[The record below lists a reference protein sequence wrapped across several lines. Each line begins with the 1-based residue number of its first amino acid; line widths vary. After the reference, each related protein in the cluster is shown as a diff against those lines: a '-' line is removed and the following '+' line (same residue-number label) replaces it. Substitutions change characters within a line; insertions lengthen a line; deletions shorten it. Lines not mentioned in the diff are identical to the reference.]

1 MTSTLLRERAAVQ
14 TGGDPLRAARR
25 RPSRRTIML
34 GGAAAVW
41 LLGFV
46 FLHGF
51 GTLALPSSELTDL
64 HRSLNQFNAWVASNR
79 SDNPIFLYV
88 LSPLRAAVDAVA
100 SLFITV
106 FAASSTGLR
115 LPEIGWLGTVALL
128 SWTAYAVGNAR
139 VALLTAAVFTFFGLQ
154 GLFVEASYT
163 FALMATA
170 VLLTLLI
177 GIPMGVLA
185 GINAHVAKAVT
196 PVLDFMQTLPTFV
209 YLAPLALIFLI
220 GPASAVIATLI
231 YAAPPVI
238 RLTAHGIRGIPENT
252 REASDSL
259 GTTGLQRL
267 FTLQLPMARRT
278 IVMGINQTTMAALS
292 MVTIAALIAAP
303 GLGQTVVRALQSL
316 DVGTAVNAGLSIVL
330 MAIVLDRV
338 TTAASRR
345 AEPGAH
351 RRSKTSRRT
360 RLVLVSAT
368 LVLTVALIHV
378 SRTMLWAAAFPKELN
393 IGPDIVRGVAGASE
407 WLQTH
412 LFLVTVSFRET
423 MTTGFLNPF
432 QLLFTETPLVVLAA
446 VIALAAYALG
456 GWKLAALTT
465 FCLAVIVYL
474 GLWGDAMVTLAS
486 TLVATAIVMVLGVV
500 FGVAMGRSSRMD
512 QFMRPL
518 LDAGQTM
525 PAFVYLVP
533 FLGLFGATR
542 FTAIV
547 AGIIYAAPV
556 AIKIIADGIAGIS
569 LTVVEAAV
577 ASGSTPWQVITK
589 VQLPMARKSL
599 ALAANQGLIY
609 VLAMVVVGALVGAGG
624 LGYDVVAGFV
634 QSSLFGKGLAAG
646 LAIVF
651 LGILLDR
658 MTQAAAATPARK
670 TPTAKTTRTSRPD
683 SATSPNNKELQP

>member
-1 MTSTLLRERAAVQ
+1 MSILVRDRATALPEPAPSPSSSRQ
-14 TGGDPLRAARR
+14 PRR
-25 RPSRRTIML
+25 RPSLRTIL
-34 GGAAAVW
+34 LASAAVIW
-41 LLGFV
+41 ILGFV
-46 FLHGF
+46 ILHGTS
-51 GTLALPSSELTDL
+51 TLTLPASELTDL
-64 HRSLNQFNAWVASNR
+64 HRSLNQFNAWVAANR
-79 SDNPIFLYV
+79 ADNPLFLYV
-88 LSPLRAAVDAVA
+88 FTPLRAGVDAVA
-100 SLFITV
+100 NLFITT

-115 LPEIGWLGTVALL
+115 LPEIGWLGTVGLLGWIAL
-128 SWTAYAVGNAR
+128 AIGNAR
-139 VALLTAAVFTFFGLQ
+139 VALLTVAVFMFFGFQ
-154 GLFVEASYT
+154 GLFLEATYT
-163 FALMATA
+163 FALVLTA
-170 VLLTLLI
+170 VLLTLLV
-177 GIPMGVLA
+177 GIPIGVLA
-185 GINAHVAKAVT
+185 GVYGRVARVIT

-220 GPASAVIATLI
+220 GPASAVIATVI

-267 FTLQLPMARRT
+267 VTLQLPMARRT
-278 IVMGINQTTMAALS
+278 IVMGINQSTMAALS

-303 GLGQTVVRALQSL
+303 GLGQVVVRALQSL

-330 MAIVLDRV
+330 LAIVLDRV

-345 AEPGAH
+345 AEPGAARN
-351 RRSKTSRRT
+351 RRVSRRT
-360 RLVLVSAT
+360 RYVVLGIT
-368 LVLTVALIHV
+368 LVLALV
-378 SRTMLWAAAFPKELN
+378 MVQFSRTMLWAAAFPTNLN
-393 IGPDIVRGVAGASE
+393 VGPAMVQAVGSASQ
-407 WLQTH
+407 WMQDNLS
-412 LFLVTVSFRET
+412 FFTVSFREVV
-423 MTTGFLNPF
+423 TTGILNPF
-432 QLLFTETPLVVLAA
+432 QSLLTETPAYILVA
-446 VIALAAYALG
+446 VIAITAYALG
-456 GWKLAALTT
+456 GWKLSALA
-465 FCLAVIVYL
+465 FACLGVIIYL
-474 GLWGDAMVTLAS
+474 GLWSDSMVTLAG
-486 TLVATAIVMVLGVV
+486 TLVATMVVMVLGIV
-500 FGVAMGRSSRMD
+500 FGVAMGRSARVD
-512 QFMRPL
+512 QIMRPM

-542 FTAIV
+542 FTAII

-556 AIKIIADGIAGIS
+556 AIKITADGIAAIS
-569 LTVVEAAV
+569 PTVVEAAV

-589 VQLPMARKSL
+589 VQLPMARQTL

-634 QSSLFGKGLAAG
+634 QSALFGKGLAAG

-670 TPTAKTTRTSRPD
+670 IPSLQTSTT
-683 SATSPNNKELQP
+683 

>member
-1 MTSTLLRERAAVQ
+1 MSTLVRDRAPVQAGGVPVRE
-14 TGGDPLRAARR
+14 PRR
-25 RPSRRTIML
+25 RPSRRTML
-34 GGAAAVW
+34 LAGAGVLW
-41 LLGFV
+41 LLGFLI
-46 FLHGF
+46 LHGT
-51 GTLALPSSELTDL
+51 GTLTLPASELTDL
-64 HRSLNQFNAWVASNR
+64 HRSLNQFNAWVAANR
-79 SDNPIFLYV
+79 SGNPVFLFV

-100 SLFITV
+100 NVFITI
-106 FAASSTGLR
+106 FAASATGLR

-128 SWTAYAVGNAR
+128 SWIAYAVGNAR
-139 VALLTAAVFTFFGLQ
+139 VALLTAAVFIFFGLQ

-163 FALMATA
+163 FALVITA

-177 GIPMGVLA
+177 GIPVGVMA
-185 GINAHVAKAVT
+185 GVNGHAAKAVT

-220 GPASAVIATLI
+220 GPASAVIATVI

-238 RLTAHGIRGIPENT
+238 RLTAHGIRSIPADT

-267 FTLQLPMARRT
+267 VTLQLPMARRT

-303 GLGQTVVRALQSL
+303 GLGQVVVRALQSL

-330 MAIVLDRV
+330 LAIVLDRV
-338 TTAASRR
+338 TTAASQR
-345 AEPGAH
+345 AEPGA
-351 RRSKTSRRT
+351 RQRSKMPPRT
-360 RLVLVSAT
+360 RLVLLAVT
-368 LVLTVALIHV
+368 LVLAVVLV
-378 SRTMLWAAAFPKELN
+378 QLSRTMLWAAAFPKDLN
-393 IGPDIVRGVAGASE
+393 IGPAIVSGVTAASE

-412 LFLVTVSFRET
+412 LSLFTVSFREAV
-423 MTTGFLNPF
+423 TTGILNPF
-432 QLLFTETPLVVLAA
+432 QSLLTDTPFFVLVA
-446 VIALAAYALG
+446 VIALAAYAIG
-456 GWKLAALTT
+456 GWKLATLTT
-465 FCLAVIVYL
+465 FCLAVIIFL
-474 GLWGDAMVTLAS
+474 GLWSDAMVTLAG
-486 TLVATAIVMVLGVV
+486 TLVATMVVMVLGVV
-500 FGVAMGRSSRMD
+500 FGVAMGRSNRID
-512 QFMRPL
+512 QFMRPM
-518 LDAGQTM
+518 LDAAQTM

-556 AIKIIADGIAGIS
+556 AIKITADGIAGIS
-569 LTVVEAAV
+569 PTVVEAAV

-589 VQLPMARKSL
+589 VQLPMARQSL

-658 MTQAAAATPARK
+658 MTQAAAAIPVRRI
-670 TPTAKTTRTSRPD
+670 PTS
-683 SATSPNNKELQP
+683 TSPAP

>member
-1 MTSTLLRERAAVQ
+1 MPEPAPSPSSSRQ
-14 TGGDPLRAARR
+14 PRR
-25 RPSRRTIML
+25 RPSLRTIL
-34 GGAAAVW
+34 LASAAVIW
-41 LLGFV
+41 ILGFV
-46 FLHGF
+46 ILHGTS
-51 GTLALPSSELTDL
+51 TLTLPASELTDL
-64 HRSLNQFNAWVASNR
+64 HRSLNQFNAWVAANR
-79 SDNPIFLYV
+79 ADNPLFLYV
-88 LSPLRAAVDAVA
+88 FTPLRAGVDAVA
-100 SLFITV
+100 NLFITT

-115 LPEIGWLGTVALL
+115 LPEIGWLGTVGLLGWIAL
-128 SWTAYAVGNAR
+128 AIGNAR
-139 VALLTAAVFTFFGLQ
+139 VALLTVAVFMFFGFQ
-154 GLFVEASYT
+154 GLFLEATYT
-163 FALMATA
+163 FALVLTA
-170 VLLTLLI
+170 VLLTLLV
-177 GIPMGVLA
+177 GIPIGVLA
-185 GINAHVAKAVT
+185 GVYGRVARVIT

-220 GPASAVIATLI
+220 GPASAVIATVI

-267 FTLQLPMARRT
+267 VTLQLPMARRT
-278 IVMGINQTTMAALS
+278 IVMGINQSTMAALS

-303 GLGQTVVRALQSL
+303 GLGQVVVRALQSL

-330 MAIVLDRV
+330 LAIVLDRV

-345 AEPGAH
+345 AEPGAARN
-351 RRSKTSRRT
+351 RRVSRRT
-360 RLVLVSAT
+360 RYVVLGIT
-368 LVLTVALIHV
+368 LVLALV
-378 SRTMLWAAAFPKELN
+378 MVQFSRTMLWAAAFPTNLN
-393 IGPDIVRGVAGASE
+393 VGPAMVQAVGSASQ
-407 WLQTH
+407 WMQDNLS
-412 LFLVTVSFRET
+412 FFTVSFREVV
-423 MTTGFLNPF
+423 TTGILNPF
-432 QLLFTETPLVVLAA
+432 QSLLTETPAYILVA
-446 VIALAAYALG
+446 VIAITAYALG
-456 GWKLAALTT
+456 GWKLSALA
-465 FCLAVIVYL
+465 FACLGVIIYL
-474 GLWGDAMVTLAS
+474 GLWSDSMVTLAG
-486 TLVATAIVMVLGVV
+486 TLVATMVVMVLGIV
-500 FGVAMGRSSRMD
+500 FGVAMGRSARVD
-512 QFMRPL
+512 QIMRPM

-542 FTAIV
+542 FTAII

-556 AIKIIADGIAGIS
+556 AIKITADGIAAIS
-569 LTVVEAAV
+569 PTVVEAAV

-589 VQLPMARKSL
+589 VQLPMARQTL

-634 QSSLFGKGLAAG
+634 QSALFGKGLAAG

-670 TPTAKTTRTSRPD
+670 IPSLQTSTT
-683 SATSPNNKELQP
+683 

>member
-1 MTSTLLRERAAVQ
+1 MSTLVRDRAVVPTGSVPVRE
-14 TGGDPLRAARR
+14 PRR
-25 RPSRRTIML
+25 RVSRRTVL
-34 GGAAAVW
+34 LVSAGVLW
-41 LLGFV
+41 LLGFLI
-46 FLHGF
+46 LHGTA
-51 GTLALPSSELTDL
+51 TLTLPASELTDL
-64 HRSLNQFNAWVASNR
+64 HRSLNQFNAWVAANR
-79 SDNPIFLYV
+79 NDNPLFLYV

-100 SLFITV
+100 NVFITI

-115 LPEIGWLGTVALL
+115 LPEVGWLGTVALL
-128 SWTAYAVGNAR
+128 SWIAYLVGNAR

-163 FALMATA
+163 FALVITA

-177 GIPMGVLA
+177 GIPAGVLA
-185 GINAHVAKAVT
+185 GVNGRVAKTVT

-220 GPASAVIATLI
+220 GPASAVIATVI

-238 RLTAHGIRGIPENT
+238 RLTAHGIRSIPADT

-303 GLGQTVVRALQSL
+303 GLGQVVVRALQSL

-330 MAIVLDRV
+330 LAIVLDRV
-338 TTAASRR
+338 TTAASQR
-345 AEPGAH
+345 AEPGA
-351 RRSKTSRRT
+351 RQRSKTTRRT
-360 RLVLVSAT
+360 RMVLVAASLA
-368 LVLTVALIHV
+368 LTVALVQI
-378 SRTMLWAAAFPKELN
+378 SRTMLWAAAFPKDLN
-393 IGPDIVRGVAGASE
+393 IGPSIISGVTAASE

-412 LFLVTVSFRET
+412 LSLFTVSFREAVT
-423 MTTGFLNPF
+423 MGILNPF
-432 QLLFTETPLVVLAA
+432 QSLLTETPFYILVI
-446 VIALAAYALG
+446 VIALAAYAIG

-465 FCLAVIVYL
+465 FCLTVIIFL
-474 GLWGDAMVTLAS
+474 GLWSDAMVTLAA
-486 TLVATAIVMVLGVV
+486 TLVATVVVMVLGIV
-500 FGVAMGRSSRMD
+500 FGVAMGRSNRID
-512 QFMRPL
+512 QLMRPM

-556 AIKIIADGIAGIS
+556 AIKITADGIAGIS
-569 LTVVEAAV
+569 PTVVEAAV
-577 ASGSTPWQVITK
+577 SSGSTPWQVITK
-589 VQLPMARKSL
+589 VQLPMARQSL

-634 QSSLFGKGLAAG
+634 QSSIFGKGLAAG

-658 MTQAAAATPARK
+658 ITQAAAATPIRK
-670 TPTAKTTRTSRPD
+670 IP
-683 SATSPNNKELQP
+683 SATMSAK

>member
-1 MTSTLLRERAAVQ
+1 MSTLTRDRAPVQ
-14 TGGDPLRAARR
+14 ASPTTARVPRR
-25 RPSRRTIML
+25 RLSRRTLLL
-34 GGAAAVW
+34 GVAGVLW
-41 LLGFV
+41 LLGFL
-46 FLHGF
+46 FLHGTS
-51 GTLALPSSELTDL
+51 TLTLPASELTDL

-79 SDNPIFLYV
+79 ADNPVFQYV
-88 LSPLRAAVDAVA
+88 FTPFRSAVDTVA
-100 SLFITV
+100 NLFTGTL
-106 FAASSTGLR
+106 AASSTGLR
-115 LPEIGWLGTVALL
+115 LPEIGWLGTVGLL
-128 SWTAYAVGNAR
+128 SWIAFAVGNSR
-139 VALLTAAVFTFFGLQ
+139 VALLTAAAFTIFGLQ
-154 GLFVEASYT
+154 GLFVEAAYT
-163 FALMATA
+163 FALVLTA
-170 VLLTLLI
+170 VLFTLLI
-177 GIPMGVLA
+177 GIPLGVLA
-185 GINAHVAKAVT
+185 GVSRRMSHVIT
-196 PVLDFMQTLPTFV
+196 PVLDFMQILPTFV

-220 GPASAVIATLI
+220 GPASAVIATVI

-238 RLTAHGIRGIPENT
+238 RLTAHGIRNIPENT

-267 FTLQLPMARRT
+267 LTLQLPLARRT
-278 IVMGINQTTMAALS
+278 IVMGINQSTMAALS

-303 GLGQTVVRALQSL
+303 GLGQVVVRALQSL

-330 MAIVLDRV
+330 LAIVLDRV

-345 AEPGAH
+345 AEPGAARKGRIS
-351 RRSKTSRRT
+351 RRSRYILLAVSFVV
-360 RLVLVSAT
+360 VLVM
-368 LVLTVALIHV
+368 IQV
-378 SRTMLWAAAFPKELN
+378 SRTMLWAAAFPKNLN
-393 IGPDIVRGVAGASE
+393 LGPEIVSGVSAASE
-407 WLQTH
+407 WLQTN
-412 LFLVTVSFRET
+412 LFLFTVSFREAVT
-423 MTTGFLNPF
+423 NGILNPF
-432 QLLFTETPLVVLAA
+432 QTLLTETPFYLLVA
-446 VIALAAYALG
+446 VIVVAAYALG
-456 GWKLAALTT
+456 GWKLGTVTAS
-465 FCLAVIVYL
+465 CLAVIIYL
-474 GLWGDAMVTLAS
+474 GLWSDAMVTLAG
-486 TLVATAIVMVLGVV
+486 TLVATAVVMVLGVV
-500 FGVAMGRSSRMD
+500 FGVAMGRSSKVD
-512 QFMRPL
+512 QIMRPM

-556 AIKIIADGIAGIS
+556 AIKITADGIAAIS
-569 LTVVEAAV
+569 PTVMEAAV

-658 MTQAAAATPARK
+658 MTQAAAADPVRK
-670 TPTAKTTRTSRPD
+670 IHSAKSSTH
-683 SATSPNNKELQP
+683 

>member
-1 MTSTLLRERAAVQ
+1 MTTLVRDQEKVQPTPSPVRE
-14 TGGDPLRAARR
+14 PRR
-25 RPSRRTIML
+25 LPSRRTIL
-34 GGAAAVW
+34 LVGAGIIW
-41 LLGFV
+41 ILGFLI
-46 FLHGF
+46 LHGTS
-51 GTLALPSSELTDL
+51 TLTLPASELTDL
-64 HRSLNQFNAWVASNR
+64 HRSLNQFNAWVAANR
-79 SDNPIFLYV
+79 ADNPVFLYIFT
-88 LSPLRAAVDAVA
+88 PLRAVVDNVA
-100 SLFITV
+100 NLFITL

-115 LPEIGWLGTVALL
+115 LPEIGWFGTVGLL
-128 SWTAYAVGNAR
+128 GWIAFAVGNAR
-139 VALLTAAVFTFFGLQ
+139 VALLTVAVFTFFGFQ
-154 GLFVEASYT
+154 GLFVEATYT
-163 FALMATA
+163 FALVLTA
-170 VLLTLLI
+170 VLLTLLV
-177 GIPMGVLA
+177 GIPLGILA
-185 GINAHVAKAVT
+185 GVSTRVATVIT

-220 GPASAVIATLI
+220 GPASAVIATVI

-238 RLTAHGIRGIPENT
+238 RLTAHGIRSIPENT

-267 FTLQLPMARRT
+267 LTLQLPMARRT
-278 IVMGINQTTMAALS
+278 VVMGINQSTMAALS

-303 GLGQTVVRALQSL
+303 GLGQVVVRALQSL

-330 MAIVLDRV
+330 LAIVLDRV

-345 AEPGAH
+345 AEPGAA
-351 RRSKTSRRT
+351 RTGRISRRN
-360 RLVLVSAT
+360 RYIVLGVT
-368 LVLTVALIHV
+368 LAVALV
-378 SRTMLWAAAFPKELN
+378 MVQLSRSSLWAAAFPKDFN
-393 IGPDIVRGVAGASE
+393 IGPAIVQAVSSASQ
-407 WLQTH
+407 WMQSSLS
-412 LFLVTVSFRET
+412 LFTVSLRESV
-423 MTTGFLNPF
+423 TTGILNPF
-432 QLLFTETPLVVLAA
+432 QSLLTDTPFYILVG

-456 GWKLAALTT
+456 GWKLAAVTT
-465 FCLAVIVYL
+465 ACLGVIIYL
-474 GLWGDAMVTLAS
+474 GLWSDSMVTLAG
-486 TLVATAIVMVLGVV
+486 TLVATVLVMVLGVV
-500 FGVAMGRSSRMD
+500 FGVAMGRSQRVD
-512 QFMRPL
+512 QLLRPI

-542 FTAIV
+542 FTAII

-556 AIKIIADGIAGIS
+556 AIKITADGIAAIS
-569 LTVVEAAV
+569 PTVLEAAIS
-577 ASGSTPWQVITK
+577 SGSTPWQVITK

-658 MTQAAAATPARK
+658 MTQAAAAAPLRK
-670 TPTAKTTRTSRPD
+670 IAVAKAPST
-683 SATSPNNKELQP
+683 

>member
-1 MTSTLLRERAAVQ
+1 MSTLVRDQEKVQ
-14 TGGDPLRAARR
+14 PTSSPVKEPRR
-25 RPSRRTIML
+25 LPSRRTIL
-34 GGAAAVW
+34 LVGAGVIW
-41 LLGFV
+41 VLGFLI
-46 FLHGF
+46 LHGTS
-51 GTLALPSSELTDL
+51 TLTLPASELTDL
-64 HRSLNQFNAWVASNR
+64 HRSLNQFNAWVAANR
-79 SDNPIFLYV
+79 ADNPIFLYIFT
-88 LSPLRAAVDAVA
+88 PLRAVVDNVA
-100 SLFITV
+100 NLFITL

-115 LPEIGWLGTVALL
+115 LPEIGWFGTVGLL
-128 SWTAYAVGNAR
+128 GWIAFAVGNAR
-139 VALLTAAVFTFFGLQ
+139 VALLTVAVFTFFGFQ
-154 GLFVEASYT
+154 GLFVEATYT
-163 FALMATA
+163 FALVLTA
-170 VLLTLLI
+170 VLLTLLV
-177 GIPMGVLA
+177 GIPLGILA
-185 GINAHVAKAVT
+185 GVSTRVATVIT

-220 GPASAVIATLI
+220 GPASAVIATVI

-238 RLTAHGIRGIPENT
+238 RLTAHGIRSIPENT

-278 IVMGINQTTMAALS
+278 VVMGINQSTMAALS

-303 GLGQTVVRALQSL
+303 GLGQVVVRALQSL

-330 MAIVLDRV
+330 LAIVLDRV

-345 AEPGAH
+345 AEPGAA
-351 RRSKTSRRT
+351 RKGRISRRNRYILLGVT
-360 RLVLVSAT
+360 LGLALVMVQL
-368 LVLTVALIHV
+368 
-378 SRTMLWAAAFPKELN
+378 SRNSLWAAAFPKDFN
-393 IGPDIVRGVAGASE
+393 IGRAIVQAVTSASQ
-407 WLQTH
+407 WMQSNLS
-412 LFLVTVSFRET
+412 LFTVSLRESV
-423 MTTGFLNPF
+423 TTGILNPF
-432 QLLFTETPLVVLAA
+432 QSLLTDTPFYILVG

-465 FCLAVIVYL
+465 ACLGVIIYL
-474 GLWGDAMVTLAS
+474 GLWSDSMVTLAG
-486 TLVATAIVMVLGVV
+486 TLVATVLVMVLGVV
-500 FGVAMGRSSRMD
+500 FGVAMGRSQRVD
-512 QFMRPL
+512 QVLRPI

-542 FTAIV
+542 FTAII

-556 AIKIIADGIAGIS
+556 AIKITADGIAAIS
-569 LTVVEAAV
+569 PTVLEAAV
-577 ASGSTPWQVITK
+577 SSGSTPWQVITK

-658 MTQAAAATPARK
+658 MTQAAAAAPIRK
-670 TPTAKTTRTSRPD
+670 FASAKIPST
-683 SATSPNNKELQP
+683 

>member
-1 MTSTLLRERAAVQ
+1 MSTLVGDRVRVQPAPAA
-14 TGGDPLRAARR
+14 PEPRR
-25 RPSRRTIML
+25 RPSLRSIL
-34 GGAAAVW
+34 LAGAAVVW
-41 LLGFV
+41 ILGFAI
-46 FLHGF
+46 LHGTS
-51 GTLALPSSELTDL
+51 TLTLPASELTDL
-64 HRSLNQFNAWVASNR
+64 HRSLNQFNAWVATSR
-79 SDNPIFLYV
+79 ADNPIFLYV
-88 LSPLRAAVDAVA
+88 FMPLRAAVDAVA
-100 SLFITV
+100 NLFITT

-115 LPEIGWLGTVALL
+115 LPEVGWLGTVGLL
-128 SWTAYAVGNAR
+128 GWIAFAIGNAR
-139 VALLTAAVFTFFGLQ
+139 VALLTAAVFVFFGFQ
-154 GLFVEASYT
+154 GLFVEATYT
-163 FALMATA
+163 FALVLTA
-170 VLLTLLI
+170 VLLTLLV
-177 GIPMGVLA
+177 GIPLGVLA
-185 GINAHVAKAVT
+185 GVYGRVARMIT

-220 GPASAVIATLI
+220 GPASAVIATVI

-267 FTLQLPMARRT
+267 VNLQLPMARRT
-278 IVMGINQTTMAALS
+278 IVMGINQSTMAALS

-303 GLGQTVVRALQSL
+303 GLGQVVIRALQSL

-330 MAIVLDRV
+330 LAIVLDRV

-345 AEPGAH
+345 AEPGAARN
-351 RRSKTSRRT
+351 RRFSRRT
-360 RLVLVSAT
+360 RYILLGVSLLLALVMVQL
-368 LVLTVALIHV
+368 
-378 SRTMLWAAAFPKELN
+378 SRTMLWAAAFPAELN
-393 IGPDIVRGVAGASE
+393 VGPVIVQAVGSASE
-407 WLQTH
+407 WMQANVS
-412 LFLVTVSFRET
+412 LFTVSFREVV
-423 MTTGFLNPF
+423 TTGILNPF
-432 QLLFTETPLVVLAA
+432 QALLTDTPFYILVT
-446 VIALAAYALG
+446 VIAMAAYALG
-456 GWKLAALTT
+456 GWKLTALTT
-465 FCLAVIVYL
+465 ACLGAIIYL
-474 GLWGDAMVTLAS
+474 GLWSDSMVTLAG
-486 TLVATAIVMVLGVV
+486 TLVATAVVMVLGIV
-500 FGVAMGRSSRMD
+500 FGVAMGRSGRVD
-512 QFMRPL
+512 QIMRPL

-542 FTAIV
+542 FTAII

-556 AIKIIADGIAGIS
+556 AIKITADGIAAIS
-569 LTVVEAAV
+569 PTVVEAAV

-589 VQLPMARKSL
+589 VQLPMARQTL

-658 MTQAAAATPARK
+658 VTQAAAATPVRRIPA
-670 TPTAKTTRTSRPD
+670 PTTRST
-683 SATSPNNKELQP
+683 

>member
-1 MTSTLLRERAAVQ
+1 MTTLVRDQEKVQPTSTPVRE
-14 TGGDPLRAARR
+14 PRR
-25 RPSRRTIML
+25 RPSRRTVL
-34 GGAAAVW
+34 LVGAGVFW
-41 LLGFV
+41 ILGFLI
-46 FLHGF
+46 LHGTS
-51 GTLALPSSELTDL
+51 TLTLPASELTDL
-64 HRSLNQFNAWVASNR
+64 HRSLNQFNAWVAANR
-79 SDNPIFLYV
+79 ADNPVFLYV
-88 LSPLRAAVDAVA
+88 FTPLRAVVDNVA
-100 SLFITV
+100 NLFITL

-115 LPEIGWLGTVALL
+115 LPEIGWFGTVGLL
-128 SWTAYAVGNAR
+128 GWIAFAVGNAR
-139 VALLTAAVFTFFGLQ
+139 VALLTVAVFTFFGFQ
-154 GLFVEASYT
+154 GLFVEATYT
-163 FALMATA
+163 FALVLTA
-170 VLLTLLI
+170 VLLTLLV
-177 GIPMGVLA
+177 GIPLGILA
-185 GINAHVAKAVT
+185 GVSTRVATVIT

-220 GPASAVIATLI
+220 GPASAVIATVI

-238 RLTAHGIRGIPENT
+238 RLTAHGIRSIPENT

-267 FTLQLPMARRT
+267 LTLQLPMARRT
-278 IVMGINQTTMAALS
+278 VVMGINQSTMAALS

-303 GLGQTVVRALQSL
+303 GLGQVVVRALQSL

-330 MAIVLDRV
+330 LAIVLDRV

-345 AEPGAH
+345 AEPGAA
-351 RRSKTSRRT
+351 RNGRISRRNRYILLGVT
-360 RLVLVSAT
+360 LGLALVMVQL
-368 LVLTVALIHV
+368 
-378 SRTMLWAAAFPKELN
+378 SRSSLWAAAFPKDFN
-393 IGPDIVRGVAGASE
+393 IGPAIVQAVSSASQ
-407 WLQTH
+407 WMQNNLS
-412 LFLVTVSFRET
+412 LFTVSLRESI
-423 MTTGFLNPF
+423 TTGILNPF
-432 QLLFTETPLVVLAA
+432 QSLLTDTPFYILVG

-456 GWKLAALTT
+456 GWKLAAVTT
-465 FCLAVIVYL
+465 ACLGVIIYL
-474 GLWGDAMVTLAS
+474 GLWSDSMVTLAG
-486 TLVATAIVMVLGVV
+486 TLVATVLVMVLGVV
-500 FGVAMGRSSRMD
+500 FGVAMGRSQRVD
-512 QFMRPL
+512 QVLRPI

-542 FTAIV
+542 FTAII

-556 AIKIIADGIAGIS
+556 AIKITADGIAAIS
-569 LTVVEAAV
+569 PTVLEAAIS
-577 ASGSTPWQVITK
+577 SGSTPWQVITK

-658 MTQAAAATPARK
+658 MTQAAAAAPIRKIASAK
-670 TPTAKTTRTSRPD
+670 TPST
-683 SATSPNNKELQP
+683 

>member
-1 MTSTLLRERAAVQ
+1 MSTLVRERTAVPA
-14 TGGDPLRAARR
+14 GNDLGPEPRR
-25 RPSRRTIML
+25 RPSRRTL
-34 GGAAAVW
+34 LLAGAGVLW
-41 LLGFV
+41 ILGFLI
-46 FLHGF
+46 LHGI
-51 GTLALPSSELTDL
+51 GTLALPTSELTDL

-79 SDNPIFLYV
+79 SDNPVFLYV
-88 LSPLRAAVDAVA
+88 LSPLRAAVDALANV
-100 SLFITV
+100 FIAV

-128 SWTAYAVGNAR
+128 SWIAYAVGNAR

-163 FALMATA
+163 FALVITA

-177 GIPMGVLA
+177 GIPTGVLA
-185 GINAHVAKAVT
+185 GINTHVAKAVN

-220 GPASAVIATLI
+220 GPASAVIATVI

-259 GTTGLQRL
+259 GTTGMQRL

-303 GLGQTVVRALQSL
+303 GLGQVVVRALQSL

-330 MAIVLDRV
+330 LAIVLDRV

-345 AEPGAH
+345 AELAG
-351 RRSKTSRRT
+351 RQRSKASRRT
-360 RLVLVSAT
+360 RLVLLSVT
-368 LVLTVALIHV
+368 LVLMAVLVQV
-378 SRTMLWAAAFPKELN
+378 SRTALWAAAFPKELN
-393 IGPDIVRGVAGASE
+393 IGPAIVSGVTGASE
-407 WLQTH
+407 WLQTNF
-412 LFLVTVSFRET
+412 FLVTVSFREAV
-423 MTTGFLNPF
+423 TTGLLNPF
-432 QLLFTETPLVVLAA
+432 QALLTETPFFILVA
-446 VIALAAYALG
+446 VVAITAYALG
-456 GWKLAALTT
+456 GWKLSALTT
-465 FCLAVIVYL
+465 SCLGVIIYL
-474 GLWGDAMVTLAS
+474 GLWSDAMVTLAS
-486 TLVATAIVMVLGVV
+486 TLVATVVVMVLGVV
-500 FGVAMGRSSRMD
+500 FGVAMGRSDRID
-512 QFMRPL
+512 QFMRPM

-547 AGIIYAAPV
+547 AGVIYAAPV
-556 AIKIIADGIAGIS
+556 AIKITADGIAGIS
-569 LTVVEAAV
+569 PTVVEAAV
-577 ASGSTPWQVITK
+577 SSGSTPWQVITK

-658 MTQAAAATPARK
+658 MTQAAAATPLRK
-670 TPTAKTTRTSRPD
+670 IPRTRKIPAARTS
-683 SATSPNNKELQP
+683 